1 MTSIFRLATPSQW
14 GIKALAFTCHDLDNQ
29 RLDDALQQQL
39 SSLRAQFDAQH
50 ALAMQQGFIELRQ
63 QVGRSIK
70 RFPPSPLALYQQ
82 FERKGQLQAISP
94 LVDLY
99 NQWSLNSGLSIGAHD
114 LQQLQ
119 LPVRLDMSRGGEE
132 FMALGS
138 AQARPLP
145 AGEYGYFDGGDQ
157 VLCRMEY
164 RQAAATA
171 LQAHTRAALF
181 IVQGH
186 AQTSDSYLQDIAAGL
201 KQDLQR
207 YCQRRKIA

>member
-1 MTSIFRLATPSQW
+1 MTAMFQLATPPQW
-14 GIKALAFTCHDLDNQ
+14 GIKALAFTCHELDN
-29 RLDDALQQQL
+29 RHADEALQ
-39 SSLRAQFDAQH
+39 LRLQVMRARFDAQH
-50 ALAMQQGFIELRQ
+50 ALAMQLGFTLLRQ

-82 FERKGQLQAISP
+82 FERRGQLQGISP

-119 LPVRLDMSRGGEE
+119 LPVRLDVSRGGEE
-132 FMALGS
+132 FVALGS
-138 AQARPLP
+138 EQARSLP
-145 AGEYGYFDGGDQ
+145 AGEYAYFDGANQ

-171 LQAHTRAALF
+171 LQTHTRDALF

-186 AQTSDSYLQDIAAGL
+186 ARISDDYLQDTTAGL

-207 YCQRRKIA
+207 YCQRRKVA